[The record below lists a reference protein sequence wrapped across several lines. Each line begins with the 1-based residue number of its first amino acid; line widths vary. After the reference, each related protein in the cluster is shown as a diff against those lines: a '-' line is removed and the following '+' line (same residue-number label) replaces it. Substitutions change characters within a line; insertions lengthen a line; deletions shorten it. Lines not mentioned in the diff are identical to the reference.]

1 MIKDNV
7 FEDTLDIILAEQRLA
22 SLKNKNIISMEE
34 FEREFSVDFDSVE
47 AIDDEEIE

>member
-22 SLKNKNIISMEE
+22 SLKKKDIISMEE
-34 FEREFSVDFDSVE
+34 FEKEFNVDFDSID
-47 AIDDEEIE
+47 AIDDEDIE